1 MQPLRIAGHPL
12 HPMVVHFP
20 LAFWTAAAV
29 SDVSGWI
36 TERPLWWMASWAC
49 HIVGLGMGIIAAI
62 LGFIEYATSVKTE
75 AARDTAVVHM
85 LSMSTAWLLF
95 LTSLGL
101 RGLTPGVAPSIWASG
116 AALVG
121 FVVMIIGAWGGGQL
135 VYRHGVGMRDRANT

>member
-1 MQPLRIAGHPL
+1 MQPLRVAGHPL

-101 RGLTPGVAPSIWASG
+101 RGLTPGVAPSVWASG
-116 AALVG
+116 AALAG
-121 FVVMIIGAWGGGQL
+121 FVAMIFGAWGGGQL